1 MRDSEAEKALDALAG
16 VQRSVHKL
24 ETVSCRCGATGTLR
38 FVVESEGE
46 PARDGQSMGRIV
58 KTFCVSCRATFPP
71 RESVDI

>member
-24 ETVSCRCGATGTLR
+24 ETVLCRCGATGTLR

-46 PARDGQSMGRIV
+46 PAQSMGRIV
-58 KTFCVSCRATFPP
+58 KTFCVSCRATFPS